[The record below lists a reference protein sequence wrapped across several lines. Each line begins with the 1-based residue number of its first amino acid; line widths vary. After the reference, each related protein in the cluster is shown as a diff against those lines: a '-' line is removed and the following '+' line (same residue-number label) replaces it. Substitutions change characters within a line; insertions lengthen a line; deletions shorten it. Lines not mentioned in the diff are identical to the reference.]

1 MDENIQAQESEE
13 NKDSENSN
21 DDKSL
26 STTRSL
32 SGLYENW
39 FLDYASYVIL
49 ERAVPDIRDGFKPV
63 QRRILHSMKEMDDGR
78 YNKVA
83 NIIGNTMKYHP
94 HGDRSIGDA
103 LVQIGQR
110 DLLVDCQG
118 NWGNILTGDSSAAP
132 RYIEARLSKF
142 ALEVL
147 YNHKTTKWNLS
158 YDGRNKEPESLPVK
172 FPMLLVMGI
181 EGIAVGMA
189 SKILPHNFVEL
200 IDASINHLKGKSF
213 ELFPDFITG
222 GLADV
227 SNYNDGIRGGKVRVR
242 ARINKLNNKTLVINE
257 IPFSTDTSSLIDS
270 IIKANDKGKIK
281 IKKIEDNT
289 AENVEIVIHLGT
301 NVSPDQTIDAL
312 YAFTRC
318 EDSISPNS
326 TIIYNDKPVFIGMK
340 EILKIS
346 TDQTVEL
353 LRRELEIRKAEL
365 LERWH
370 FSSLEKIFIKERL
383 YRKIEEAESFEQ
395 SIDIIDEALNPFK
408 KLFKRAITKDDILR
422 LTEIRIKRISKY
434 NEFKAD
440 EQILALEDEIAE
452 VENYLAHLIDYA
464 IAYFKRIKD
473 KYGKGKER
481 KTELRNFDNINAAA
495 VAVNN
500 VKLYVNRDEGFIGT
514 SLRKDEFVTNC
525 SDLDD
530 VIAFRENGTFMVT
543 KVNDKTFVGKNIIH
557 VGILKRKDDRTVYNM
572 LYRDGKAGN
581 NYVKRFSVTS
591 VTRDKEYDLTKGTD
605 GTKVLYFTANP
616 NGEAEVVRIKLRPRP
631 KLKKLNFDFD
641 FSELAIKGRS
651 AKGNIVIK
659 HMISKVTLKEG
670 GVSTLGAR
678 DIWFDNTIKRLN
690 TSERGRYLGAFK
702 AEDSLLNVMSS
713 GVFRTTSFDLST
725 HFADDLLLLEK
736 LNTEDIWTAV
746 YWEGESKYYYLKRFR
761 FNTSDKA
768 MSFISEHPKSK
779 LVYLTKNINPSFDL
793 IFNPKDAPKNKTSE
807 LVNAIEFIDEK
818 SYKAKGKRLSTY
830 KLKSIKLI
838 EEEVEEKIDAEV
850 KVEEGLKAKV
860 ESKKV
865 KEVVEVE
872 EKIEDKVETE
882 EVLKAKVESEKVKE
896 VVEVEEKAED
906 KAKAKDKAK
915 VEAKS
920 KAKKKKSP
928 KPVAVEENKVV
939 EAKLLD
945 DSEIEVVKV
954 EKPKKTKKSKATKK
968 EEAPKPKDD
977 DISVSLDGEEPL
989 QMELDL

>member
-1 MDENIQAQESEE
+1 MDDHKEIEGAKENTEGVKNQG
-13 NKDSENSN
+13 DNSI
-21 DDKSL
+21 

-63 QRRILHSMKEMDDGR
+63 QRRILHSMREMDDGR

-103 LVQIGQR
+103 LVQIGQK

-142 ALEVL
+142 ALEVVF
-147 YNHKTTKWNLS
+147 NPKTTQWNKS

-189 SKILPHNFVEL
+189 SKILPHNFNEL
-200 IDASINHLKGKSF
+200 IDASINILKGKSF

-227 SNYNDGIRGGKVRVR
+227 SNYNDGLRGGKVRVR

-257 IPFSTDTSSLIDS
+257 IPFSTDTSSLIES
-270 IIKANDKGKIK
+270 IVKANDKGKIK

-289 AENVEIVIHLGT
+289 AENVEIVIHLGSH
-301 NVSPDQTIDAL
+301 VSPDQTIDAL

-326 TIIYNDKPVFIGMK
+326 TIISDDKPVFFGMK
-340 EILKIS
+340 KILKFS
-346 TDQTVEL
+346 TNQTVEL
-353 LRRELEIRKAEL
+353 LKRELEIKRAEL
-365 LERWH
+365 LEKWH
-370 FSSLEKIFIKERL
+370 FSSLEKIFIRERL

-395 SIDIIDEALNPFK
+395 SIDIIDEALNPYK
-408 KLFKRAITKDDILR
+408 KLFKREITKDDILR
-422 LTEIRIKRISKY
+422 LTEIKIRRISKY

-452 VENYLAHLIDYA
+452 VENHLANLIDFA

-500 VKLYVNRDEGFIGT
+500 VKLYVNREEGFVGT
-514 SLRKDEFVTNC
+514 SLRKDEFVVNC

-530 VIAFRENGTFMVT
+530 VITFRENGTFMVT
-543 KVNDKTFVGKNIIH
+543 KVDDKTFVGKNIIH

-591 VTRDKEYDLTKGTD
+591 VTRDKEYSLTKGTD
-605 GTKVLYFTANP
+605 GTKVLYFTTNP
-616 NGEAEVVRIKLRPRP
+616 NGEAEVIRIKLRPRP

-641 FSELAIKGRS
+641 FSDLAIKGRS

-678 DIWFDNTIKRLN
+678 EIWFDTTIKRLN
-690 TSERGRYLGAFK
+690 TSERGDYLGAFK
-702 AEDSLLNVMSS
+702 AEDVLLNVMSTGEFKTS
-713 GVFRTTSFDLST
+713 SFDLST
-725 HFADDLLLLEK
+725 HFPDNIMLLEK
-736 LNTEDIWTAV
+736 YDEDIIWTAV
-746 YWEGESKYYYLKRFR
+746 YWEGESKFYYLKRFK
-761 FNTSDKA
+761 FGSNEKV
-768 MSFISEHPKSK
+768 MSFISEHSKSK
-779 LVYLTKNINPSFDL
+779 LIHLTKAKKPNFEIVY
-793 IFNPKDAPKNKTSE
+793 NPKDAPKSKTKE
-807 LVNAIEFIDEK
+807 LIDAVEFIDEK
-818 SYKAKGKRLSTY
+818 SYKAKGKRLTTY
-830 KLKSIKLI
+830 KVKTINMLEPTVV
-838 EEEVEEKIDAEV
+838 EEEMVEDNESLDNTDIQVDQKTETKVDKEQIVAKESGKNNSDEVIPNEEAKLTPEV
-850 KVEEGLKAKV
+850 KLKKEAV
-860 ESKKV
+860 KKV
-865 KEVVEVE
+865 S
-872 EKIEDKVETE
+872 KIPKP
-882 EVLKAKVESEKVKE
+882 
-896 VVEVEEKAED
+896 
-906 KAKAKDKAK
+906 
-915 VEAKS
+915 
-920 KAKKKKSP
+920 KKKTP
-928 KPVAVEENKVV
+928 KPIAVEEEKVE

-945 DSEIEVVKV
+945 DSEIEVKSKKTIK
-954 EKPKKTKKSKATKK
+954 KPKVSKNKKPKEKEEDKKST
-968 EEAPKPKDD
+968 D